1 MVRDIYI
8 RIVLVPVLG
17 MLIPYVA
24 GIISYPVYSAAE
36 LAGTFL
42 YFILTSFVIWTGSS
56 WVHHKLRPLF
66 IKGFNPFGKLAAVV
80 TGTAVYGACVAG
92 LSGLTWY
99 KLSRE
104 VFNWSA
110 FYRFF
115 WICILVVIVFTLVYE
130 IIFLTNERKEDFQ
143 LVEKM
148 DKELTQAEL
157 QALTNEMDPHFIF
170 NSLNAMNYLIL
181 NNPNQAYLFNNH
193 LAQVYK
199 YFLLNKTRKLIS
211 LEEELD
217 FINSYFFLL
226 DIRYDKNVGLDI
238 ALDNNN
244 NHSTLI
250 PPCAMQV
257 LIENAIK
264 HNHFSE
270 KNPLTISIRT
280 VPGYIEVFNK
290 VCLKSY
296 PHNSTNIGLRNLSLR
311 FKLLCE
317 KDIVIEN
324 TSSSFIV
331 KLPLI
336 HQSKIASH
344 DQSNYY

>member
-1 MVRDIYI
+1 MV
-8 RIVLVPVLG
+8 PALG
-17 MLIPYVA
+17 MVIPYVA
-24 GIISYPVYSAAE
+24 GVISYSTYVAFE
-36 LAGTFL
+36 LVATFL
-42 YFILTSFVIWTGSS
+42 FFILTSFVIWIGSS

-66 IKGFNPFGKLAAVV
+66 TTGFNPFTKLAAVV
-80 TGTAVYGACVAG
+80 TGTAVYGACIAG

-99 KLSRE
+99 KLSGE

-115 WICILVVIVFTLVYE
+115 WVCILVVIVFTLVYE
-130 IIFLTNERKEDFQ
+130 IIFLTNERKEDSR

-199 YFLLNKTRKLIS
+199 YFLLNKNRKLIS

-217 FINSYFFLL
+217 FLNSYFFLL

-238 ALDNNN
+238 SLDKNKNE
-244 NHSTLI
+244 TLI

-257 LIENAIK
+257 LVENAIK
-264 HNHFSE
+264 HNHFSD
-270 KNPLTISIRT
+270 KDPLTINIRT
-280 VPGYIEVFNK
+280 VPGYIEVVNK
-290 VCLKSY
+290 VRLKSY

-311 FKLLCE
+311 FKLICE
-317 KDIVIEN
+317 RDIIIEN
-324 TSSSFIV
+324 SPEHFLV